1 MREESRLSLHC
12 FESEQGDNVLEPA
25 KPAIAQLKVPAR
37 RKMLWAGRIISAI
50 PPLLLVFSG
59 VMKILKPPSVVEGFA
74 KYGYPETQV
83 IGLGILEIACALV
96 YLVPRTRVLG
106 AILLTAYL
114 GGATASNVRVGDPA
128 AIVTVVLGVLVWLGL
143 YLRDQRV
150 RALLPLTPDE

>member
-1 MREESRLSLHC
+1 M
-12 FESEQGDNVLEPA
+12 EPA

-59 VMKILKPPSVVEGFA
+59 VMKILKPPSVVQGFA
-74 KYGYPETQV
+74 HYGYPETQM

-96 YLVPRTRVLG
+96 YLLPRTRVLG

-128 AIVTVVLGVLVWLGL
+128 AIVTVALGVLVWLGL

-150 RALLPLTPDE
+150 RALIPLTRDE